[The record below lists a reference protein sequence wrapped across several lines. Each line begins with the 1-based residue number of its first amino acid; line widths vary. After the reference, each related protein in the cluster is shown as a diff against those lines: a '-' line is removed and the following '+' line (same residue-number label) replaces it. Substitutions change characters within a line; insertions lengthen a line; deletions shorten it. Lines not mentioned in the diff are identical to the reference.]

1 MYYNNNNMTIKH
13 LVISGGGPSM
23 IQSLGAIQQL
33 CEEKYI
39 NIDEIESIYG
49 TSAGAIVAFVICLK
63 YDFETIYDFIIKRP
77 WHNIFSV
84 SVQTIF
90 DAYSKKG
97 LFDLNTIEKCFKP
110 LLEAKD
116 LSVNIT
122 LEELY
127 NYCKVELHFF
137 SFELNNFKLED
148 ISYLTHPKISALQ
161 AIAMTCGIPILL
173 TPIFFDGKCY
183 VDGGMVCNYPLKY
196 CIESGKNDDE
206 ILGMKNIFDTSE
218 KNIVDTDSNML
229 DFIMTFLYKVIY
241 SLSIDH
247 IQPAIKNEINLNT
260 TLMSLN
266 YYKKAL
272 KSQDTRIELYEDGI
286 ETAKKFLS
294 SL

>member
-1 MYYNNNNMTIKH
+1 MTIKH

-39 NIDEIESIYG
+39 NINEIESIYG
-49 TSAGAIVAFVICLK
+49 TSAGAIVALIFCLK

-90 DAYSKKG
+90 DAYTKKG

-116 LSVNIT
+116 LSINIT

-137 SFELNNFKLED
+137 SFELNNFRLED

-161 AIAMTCGIPILL
+161 AIVMTCGIPVLL
-173 TPIFFDGKCY
+173 SPTFFDGKCY

-196 CIESGKNDDE
+196 CIESGKNIDE

-218 KNIVDTDSNML
+218 KNIVGADSNML

-247 IQPAIKNEINLNT
+247 IQPTIKNEINLNT
-260 TLMSLN
+260 TIISLN

-272 KSQDTRIELYEDGI
+272 QSQNSRIELYEDGI

-294 SL
+294 NL